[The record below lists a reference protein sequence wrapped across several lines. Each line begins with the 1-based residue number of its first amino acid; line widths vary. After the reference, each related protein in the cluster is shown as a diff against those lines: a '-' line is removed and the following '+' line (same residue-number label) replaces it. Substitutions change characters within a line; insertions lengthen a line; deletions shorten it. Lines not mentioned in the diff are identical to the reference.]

1 MKLKRKPVS
10 LIKILF
16 MLFFLHIIY
25 LIPLQ
30 NLMIHA
36 KSSPINVNEVQMLV
50 FVSPQ
55 YSGDISVLRAIEE
68 YSIAVKDDIGWNIK
82 IITLTN
88 ETNSVGYIRF
98 IIREHYHSSKI
109 LAAIVVG
116 EDTDTPL
123 DAEKPYIEVP
133 SVCFWSELDEP
144 IYLSSHAN
152 TTGKWVQ
159 PDVGVEEL
167 NELLLGTWVD
177 TIAHKPDVCVSLI
190 YPTAEWS
197 YEEKRVKLITTFQK
211 FSDRASNYEDDI
223 LFIVNGTL
231 HSSKIWSNFAILG
244 NVSGKIDG
252 VRDDWMDA
260 YGERFKL
267 IASLGHGNPRS
278 ADVLRCED
286 LQFIYTPCLVVGGCH
301 TAGWYSNV
309 GALNNVLDPSISG
322 WFGELIL
329 THPALR
335 VIIAGNPWGGVLSYG
350 GPVLAM
356 GETVAEAWIDRGP
369 YVLGQYGVVSVSSD
383 NMIVYGDPTFHFP
396 DSLSLVPRTLRV
408 PTDYPTIEN
417 ALDMAKPGDTIF
429 VCNGIYK
436 ENIMLNTNN
445 ITLLGENPDLTII
458 DGNYSGDVVSVSGN
472 DVKICNF
479 TIKNSGSGKYS
490 GINIISSDI
499 VVITRNKIINC
510 HYGILDV
517 PFSGKNY
524 MISKNKIMN
533 CGFHGIHI
541 WGKFAIIYRNLIYN
555 NNGSGISLG
564 SNYNTISQN
573 EIIDNDHGGL
583 NLYNSSHN
591 NIIENDIIKNEYD
604 LLIQSTSYNN
614 SFYHNNFI
622 NNKICITFEDATFY
636 NKWDTGY
643 PSGGNFWSSY
653 PGMNWF
659 TGSYQN
665 ETGCDSIGDA
675 PCFINEN
682 NQDNYPLVSP
692 LYIAG
697 ENVVKV
703 TAERTQRC
711 DVREGSIEWTGRYL
725 ENNETP
731 GGVAFLN
738 DTFPKDRVGRYN
750 YRVIGVLDSKDRLCR
765 SISNNF
771 EVIFDQVT
779 IVDGGVSRKSNY
791 IGRSETVWFKA
802 VYEYDSE
809 VFDGSKG
816 LLYVNREPMEWS
828 SERGRWEKEY
838 TSNSPQKVLFK
849 VTGIADDKYGLKT
862 FNNTVVPPSIE
873 WKKGW
878 ITEFT
883 YMSILLTVI
892 VVVCLL
898 WRRARMP

>member
-1 MKLKRKPVS
+1 
-10 LIKILF
+10 
-16 MLFFLHIIY
+16 
-25 LIPLQ
+25 
-30 NLMIHA
+30 MIDV
-36 KSSPINVNEVQMLV
+36 KSSPISTDEVQMLV

-68 YSIAVKDDIGWNIK
+68 YSTAVMDDIGWNVK
-82 IITLTN
+82 IIKLTN

-98 IIREHYHSSKI
+98 VIREHYHSSKI
-109 LAAIVVG
+109 FAAMIVG
-116 EDTDTPL
+116 EDTATPL

-152 TTGKWVQ
+152 TTGKWVP
-159 PDVGVEEL
+159 PDVDVEEL
-167 NELLLGTWVD
+167 NELLHGTWVD
-177 TIAHKPDVCVSLI
+177 AIAHKPEVCVSLI

-197 YEEKRVKLITTFQK
+197 YEEKRIKLISTFQK
-211 FSDRASNYEDDI
+211 FTDRAAKYEENI

-231 HSSKIWSNFAILG
+231 HSSRVWSNFAILG

-252 VRDDWMDA
+252 AREDWMDV

-267 IASLGHGNPRS
+267 VASLGHGNPRN
-278 ADVLRCED
+278 ADVLHCED
-286 LQFIYTPCLVVGGCH
+286 LQLIDTPFLVVGGCH

-309 GALNNVLDPSISG
+309 GDLNNVLDPSISG

-335 VIIAGNPWGGVLSYG
+335 VIVAGNPWGGVLSYG
-350 GPVLAM
+350 GPALAI

-369 YVLGQYGVVSVSSD
+369 HVLGQYGAVSVSSD
-383 NMIVYGDPTFHFP
+383 NMIVYGDPTFSFP
-396 DSLSLVPRTLRV
+396 ASLGLDPRTLRV
-408 PTDYPTIEN
+408 PTDYPTIQH

-429 VCNGIYK
+429 VRNGMYK
-436 ENIMLNTNN
+436 ENIMLNTHN
-445 ITLLGENPDLTII
+445 ITLSGENPNLTII
-458 DGNYSGDVVSVSGN
+458 DGNYAGDVVSVSGN
-472 DVKICNF
+472 NVKICNF
-479 TIKNSGSGKYS
+479 TIKNSGSSKYS
-490 GINIISSDI
+490 GINIINSD
-499 VVITRNKIINC
+499 VVIITGNKIINC
-510 HYGILDV
+510 HYGILDI
-517 PFSGKNY
+517 PFKGENY

-541 WGKFAIIYRNLIYN
+541 WGKFSTIYRNLIYN

-564 SNYNTISQN
+564 SNYNTVYKN
-573 EIIDNDHGGL
+573 EIIDNEYGGL

-591 NIIENDIIKNEYD
+591 NIIENDVIKNKYD
-604 LLIQSTSYNN
+604 LLIQSISFNN

-622 NNKICITFEDATFY
+622 NNKICVVFEEAPYY

-653 PGMNWF
+653 PGMNSF
-659 TGSYQN
+659 IGPRQN
-665 ETGCDSIGDA
+665 ETGCDGIGDT
-675 PCFINEN
+675 PCFIDAN

-697 ENVVKV
+697 EKIVEV
-703 TAERTQRC
+703 TVEKTQRC

-725 ENNETP
+725 EGNETLQ
-731 GGVAFLN
+731 GVAFLN
-738 DTFPKDRVGRYN
+738 DTFPKDRIGRCN

-765 SISNNF
+765 SISNYF
-771 EVIFDQVT
+771 GVIFDQVM

-791 IGRSETVWFKA
+791 LGRSETVWFKA

-816 LLYVNREPMEWS
+816 VLYVNREPMEWS
-828 SERGRWEKEY
+828 SERSRWEKKY
-838 TSNSPQKVLFK
+838 ASNSPQKVLFK
-849 VTGIADDKYGLKT
+849 VTGVSDDKYGLKT
-862 FNNTVVPPSIE
+862 INNTVVSPSIE
-873 WKKGW
+873 WKKRW
-878 ITEFT
+878 TTSFT
-883 YMSILLTVI
+883 YMSILFTLI
-892 VVVCLL
+892 VVVGLL
-898 WRRARMP
+898 WRLKKRS